1 MSHST
6 RIALIL
12 PLREQLQSSQFTCIW
27 SHIVISHVPHT
38 ALHHPSPPPAAKGA
52 IDQGSLHEQALD
64 KLRYLEQ
71 KARPAADAEEST
83 AQAPVFT
90 QPVRDVRLVEGQP
103 LHFEARLIPVGDANL
118 RVEWFKNGVP
128 LQQGEWRG
136 LRDGLSGVVR
146 VGLCGADGGETMVG
160 DRLTR

>member
-1 MSHST
+1 MSPTNLITPPRAST
-6 RIALIL
+6 
-12 PLREQLQSSQFTCIW
+12 
-27 SHIVISHVPHT
+27 
-38 ALHHPSPPPAAKGA
+38 AKGA

-71 KARPAADAEEST
+71 KARPSADAEEST

-90 QPVRDVRLVEGQP
+90 QPVRDVRLVEGQS

-128 LQQGEWRG
+128 LQQGRLEC
-136 LRDGLSGVVR
+136 SGS
-146 VGLCGADGGETMVG
+146 GPGATPAG
-160 DRLTR
+160 